1 MGSPSK
7 STPLIAQYWRVKQKV
22 PDAILLFRLGDFYEM
37 FFDDAELASSVLD
50 IQLTSRSKD
59 GAPLCGV
66 PHHAA
71 QPYIAKLLKAG
82 YKVAL
87 CEQAAEQPGS
97 RGLLARHLVRVITPG
112 TVDEELVLSADEKSF
127 LLAVHRTDS
136 GFALAAVDVSTGEM
150 RAARVG
156 DVRELREETAR
167 LKPREILI
175 SHNDQALEK
184 TMRSVQCALTPI
196 EERLFDPVQARST
209 LSRRFDAMEPLADS
223 ALEVPIGAAI
233 AYLEATFGPELAHL
247 RPPEVYHIKRYML
260 VDETSRRHLELTVS
274 TDGTKAG
281 SLLGVLDQS
290 LTPMGART
298 LSDWV
303 TYPLLDLEAIA
314 QRLDAVEE
322 LVSCDL
328 GGPAHTAMRAVGD
341 LERTISRVG
350 SLRAGPRDLVKL
362 AQSLSAVDQLKRA
375 LDAYRCAALRAIAAR
390 LRPKLELVALIAR
403 ALAEEAPLSAREGGF
418 IRPGFDPRVDEL
430 RALAHDARGVIAR
443 LEARERERTGISS
456 LKVRYNRVFGYYI
469 EVTRAHLERVPADY
483 ARKQTLAGAERF
495 ITPELKD
502 LEGKILGAEAGLKQL
517 ELELFN
523 ALVRE
528 LVPHVRELLDT
539 AQAIGE
545 FDALLSLAVVA
556 RKRGY
561 VRPQLDRELGLSLR
575 DARHP
580 VLETMMRSGDFV
592 PNDLDLDPNERQV
605 LLITGPNMAGKSTY
619 LRQVALIVIMAQ
631 MGSFVPAAQAR
642 VGVIDRI
649 ATRIGARDDLR
660 GGESTFMVEMR
671 ETAHLLDGLTKR
683 SLLLL
688 DEVGRGTS
696 TYDGLAIAWALA
708 EHLHD
713 STRAMVL
720 FATHFHEL
728 TGLCR
733 TLARVRNLR
742 AEVREWN
749 GEVIFLR
756 RIVAGAADRSY
767 GLEVARL
774 AGLPQSLLARA
785 REILD
790 NLEQGELA
798 GLGVGALARR
808 PTPGGGSEQMS
819 LFRPPATW
827 LTDEL
832 RLLDVE
838 RLTPVE
844 ALNILARWVERG
856 RRESARGSGSG
867 A

>member
-1 MGSPSK
+1 M
-7 STPLIAQYWRVKQKV
+7 AQYWRLKQKV

-37 FFDDAELASSVLD
+37 FFEDAELASNVLD

-66 PHHAA
+66 PHHSV
-71 QPYIAKLLKAG
+71 QPYIARLLKAG

-87 CEQAAEQPGS
+87 CEQAVERPGS

-127 LLAVHRTDS
+127 LLALHRAEH
-136 GFALAAVDVSTGEM
+136 GFALAAVDVSTGEL

-156 DVRELREETAR
+156 SAKELREEITR
-167 LKPREILI
+167 LKPREIMF
-175 SHNDQALEK
+175 SAPDEALEEIVRPFK
-184 TMRSVQCALTPI
+184 CALTRLD
-196 EERLFDPVQARST
+196 ERFFDPTEANAVLA
-209 LSRRFDAMEPLADS
+209 RRFGAEGTLGDS
-223 ALEVPIGAAI
+223 ALEAVTGAAI

-247 RPPEVYHIKRYML
+247 RPPEVYHIERYML
-260 VDETSRRHLELTVS
+260 VDETSRRHLELAIS
-274 TDGTKAG
+274 SDGAKAG
-281 SLLGVLDQS
+281 SLLGVLDES
-290 LTPMGART
+290 STPMGART

-303 TYPLLDLEAIA
+303 AYPLLDLEAIA

-322 LVSCDL
+322 LVAGDL
-328 GGPAHTAMRAVGD
+328 GGTAPKAMRAVGD
-341 LERTISRVG
+341 LERTTSRVA
-350 SLRAGPRDLVKL
+350 SLRAAPRDLLRL
-362 AQSLSAVDQLKRA
+362 AQSLSALDELKQA
-375 LDAYRCAALRAIAAR
+375 LDAYRCAPLRRIAAR
-390 LRPKLELVALIAR
+390 LRPKPELVALITGT
-403 ALAEEAPLSAREGGF
+403 LAEEVALSARDGGF
-418 IRPGFDPRVDEL
+418 IRPGFDSKVDEL

-495 ITPELKD
+495 VTPELKD
-502 LEGKILGAEAGLKQL
+502 LEGKILSAESGLKQL
-517 ELELFN
+517 ELDLFN
-523 ALVRE
+523 GLVRR
-528 LVPHVRELLDT
+528 LLPHVRELQET
-539 AQAIGE
+539 ARGVGE
-545 FDALLSLAVVA
+545 FDAMLSFAIVA

-561 VRPQLDRELGLSLR
+561 VRPQLDSELALSLR
-575 DARHP
+575 GARHP
-580 VLETMMRSGDFV
+580 VLETMMRAGDFV
-592 PNDLDLDPNERQV
+592 PNDLDLEPDQRQL

-619 LRQVALIVIMAQ
+619 LRQVALIAVMAQ
-631 MGSFVPAAQAR
+631 IGSFVPAAQAR
-642 VGVIDRI
+642 VGLIDRI

-660 GGESTFMVEMR
+660 RGESTFMVEMR
-671 ETAHLLDGLTKR
+671 ETAQLLDGLTER

-713 STRAMVL
+713 STRAKVL

-728 TGLCR
+728 TSLCR
-733 TLARVRNLR
+733 VLARVRNLR
-742 AEVREWN
+742 AAVREWN

-756 RIVAGAADRSY
+756 RIVEGAADRSY
-767 GLEVARL
+767 GIEVARL
-774 AGLPQSLLARA
+774 AGLPQSLVARA
-785 REILD
+785 REILG

-798 GLGVGALARR
+798 GLGAGSLARR
-808 PTPGGGSEQMS
+808 APDAGNSEQMN
-819 LFRPPATW
+819 LFQPMTSW
-827 LTDEL
+827 LAEEL
-832 RLLDVE
+832 RLLDIE

-844 ALNILARWVERG
+844 ALNILARWAERS
-856 RRESARGSGSG
+856 RQESARGPGSG